1 MKGDRGKAIR
11 ENLPKISITLV
22 ILPKSDNSSYKMN
35 ISREKDIL
43 AKKEQTKGE
52 KSLKFPKYLI
62 LFPSLPKP
70 FMSNLWVIYIY
81 SFSG

>member
-52 KSLKFPKYLI
+52 KSLTFPEYLI